1 MAIEQRKIDYI
12 LARYPEVQHKR
23 THFGIIRNEMVE
35 HFGSGCAYDDYISLV
50 TQDISVAVN
59 AAVED
64 NPLYEVNGNRY
75 VVWPFSFSID
85 EIDGI
90 FADYS
95 IYWNNL
101 SQQQIMHKYKFK
113 PEAWDAIKRA
123 FRLNK
128 YSHVVSPFTADNST
142 EEELDGRIDDAIET
156 HHDTLVERLTY
167 THDRKFKKEAKAA
180 FKAKGNLDYF
190 TQRIQE
196 AVQDYVPMYD
206 GSFVEILE
214 RHSSNI
220 EHVVISDIHIGKLET
235 NKILNRLGEVAD
247 YCVSSPAD
255 TIYITCL
262 GDLAEAFTWDGMHS
276 NQIAFGT
283 DHDFGMYWF
292 NLLVRVSEIFER
304 MIRFIVEKGWK
315 KVIFTGIT
323 GNHDRMSIEKEKD
336 QERVGGLVIYE
347 MLKRWLDKV
356 ATVNYYNSHA
366 ATFEADWIHY
376 IIHHWDG
383 NMDRQQPE
391 KVVITYWNLSA
402 YNVILSGDKHTL
414 RASEWRNFTN
424 IKVPA
429 LAWVG
434 SYDKSMNLHSET
446 WFLVIRTNKHWTV
459 DFEFKR
465 LQK

>member
-1 MAIEQRKIDYI
+1 MSLEQRKIDYI

-23 THFGIIRNEMVE
+23 THFWIIRNEMVE
-35 HFGSGCAYDDYISLV
+35 HFGSGCSYDEYIWLV

-64 NPLYEVNGNRY
+64 KPRYEISGDRY
-75 VVWPFSFSID
+75 IVWPFSFSID

-101 SQQQIMHKYKFK
+101 SQQQIMNKYKFK

-128 YSHVVSPFTADNST
+128 YSHVVSPFTADNLP
-142 EEELDGRIDDAIET
+142 EEELDERVNDAIET

-167 THDRKFKKEAKAA
+167 THDRKFKKEAKTA
-180 FKAKGNLDYF
+180 FKAKGNIDYF
-190 TQRIQE
+190 VERLRD
-196 AVQDYVPMYD
+196 AVSEYVPLYD
-206 GSFVEILE
+206 GEFIEVLE
-214 RHSSNI
+214 RHSSKI
-220 EHVVISDIHIGKLET
+220 EHVVISDIHIGKVDT
-235 NKILNRLGEVAD
+235 NKILARIWEVAT
-247 YCVSSPAD
+247 YCVESPAD

-292 NLLVRVSEIFER
+292 NLLMRVAEIFER
-304 MIRFIVEKGWK
+304 MVRFIVKTGNK

-323 GNHDRMSIEKEKD
+323 GNHDRFSIEKEKD
-336 QERVGGLVIYE
+336 QERVGWLVVYE
-347 MLKRWLDKV
+347 IMKRWLKGV
-356 ATVNYYNSHA
+356 AEVRYFNSHA

-414 RASEWRNFTN
+414 RASEGRNFTN

-434 SYDKSMNLHSET
+434 VYDKSMNLHSET

>member
-1 MAIEQRKIDYI
+1 MSLEQRKIDYI
-12 LARYPEVQHKR
+12 LSRYPEVQHKR
-23 THFGIIRNEMVE
+23 THFWIIRNELVE
-35 HFGSGCAYDDYISLV
+35 HFGSWCSYDEYIALV

-59 AAVED
+59 AAIED
-64 NPLYEVNGNRY
+64 KPKYEVSWDRY
-75 VVWPFSFSID
+75 LVWPFSFSID

-95 IYWNNL
+95 IYGNNL
-101 SQQQIMHKYKFK
+101 SQQQIMNKYKFK

-128 YSHVVSPFTADNST
+128 YSHVVSPFTADNLP
-142 EEELDGRIDDAIET
+142 EDELDERVNEAIET

-167 THDRKFKKEAKAA
+167 THDRKFKKEAKQA
-180 FKAKGNLDYF
+180 FKVKWNVDYF
-190 TQRIQE
+190 VDRLRE
-196 AVQDYVPMYD
+196 AVSEYVPLYD
-206 GSFVEILE
+206 GDYIEVLE
-214 RHSSNI
+214 RHSSKI
-220 EHVVISDIHIGKLET
+220 EHIVISDIHIGKVET
-235 NKILNRLGEVAD
+235 SKVLARLGEVAN
-247 YCVSSPAD
+247 YCVESSAD

-292 NLLVRVSEIFER
+292 NLFLRVSEILER
-304 MIRFIVEKGWK
+304 MVRYIVREGNK

-323 GNHDRMSIEKEKD
+323 GNHDRFSIEKEKD
-336 QERVGGLVIYE
+336 QERVGWLVVYEIMKRGLQG
-347 MLKRWLDKV
+347 V
-356 ATVNYYNSHA
+356 AEVQYFNSHA

-414 RASEWRNFTN
+414 RASEGRNFTN

-434 SYDKSMNLHSET
+434 VYDKSMNLHSET